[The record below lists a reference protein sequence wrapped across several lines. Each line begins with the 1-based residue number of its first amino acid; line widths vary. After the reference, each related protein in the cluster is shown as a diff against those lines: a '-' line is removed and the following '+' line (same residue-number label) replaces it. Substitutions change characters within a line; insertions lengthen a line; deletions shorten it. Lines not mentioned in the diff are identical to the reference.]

1 MNNNWQKTMQ
11 VFDEYERRFAQA
23 RADKKLRFFTEEGV
37 REQVIE
43 ETKQLLAYDENKVP
57 EIRNLEEISSAD
69 FDTYSVTEL
78 RYETWEHFY
87 GSASLYV
94 PFGEKKC
101 PLVFLCCGHGEY
113 GRLSPGYRAMG
124 HRLAKLGMAVMIPDN
139 IGQGDRTPFGHWD
152 VVGPFYCGLTLQ
164 GMIVME
170 TIALI
175 RHMQKD
181 ERFDASRFGACGNSG
196 GGTLT
201 MFLAALAPELAVIS
215 SSGYPSEFS
224 YLFEKERKHCA
235 CNLLPGV
242 VYGPEMWEIYSVFAP
257 KPMLLEHG
265 KCDHL
270 LPYDLA
276 KRNGRKVQNTYIQMG
291 AEDKFKDEF
300 TETKHSW
307 EKEDMDLISKFLS
320 EELLGV
326 TPEDMDEKDLL
337 DEEDMEPYLV
347 SMPQEAIST
356 DQVAQKLTGI
366 CMPEGTTLSD
376 IYQPTYQGEIL
387 QKEEIIQDIGR
398 GDVMRVLAQMEC
410 AFAKKRKGE

>member
-1 MNNNWQKTMQ
+1 MNEKWQKTMQ
-11 VFDEYERRFAQA
+11 VYDEYEKRFAEV
-23 RADKKLRFFTEEGV
+23 RTKKELRFFTDEGV
-37 REQVIE
+37 REQVIA
-43 ETKQLLAYDENKVP
+43 ETKKLLAYDEDLVP
-57 EIRNLEEISSAD
+57 QIRNIEEISHEDYS
-69 FDTYSVTEL
+69 TYRVTEL

-94 PFGEKKC
+94 PYTEEKL

-175 RHMQKD
+175 RHMQQD
-181 ERFDASRFGACGNSG
+181 SRFDASRFGACGNSG

-215 SSGYPSEFS
+215 SGGYPSEFS

-242 VYGPEMWEIYSVFAP
+242 AYGPEMWEIYSVFAP

-265 KCDHL
+265 KWDHL
-270 LPYDLA
+270 LPYDLG
-276 KRNGRKVQNTYIQMG
+276 KRNARKIENTYIQMG
-291 AEDKFKDEF
+291 AQEQFKDEF

-307 EKEDMDLISKFLS
+307 EKADMDLISKFLS
-320 EELLGV
+320 EKLLGV
-326 TPEDMDEKDLL
+326 TPEEMKEDEVEDNKDKA
-337 DEEDMEPYLV
+337 PYLV
-347 SMPQEAIST
+347 PMPEDAVST
-356 DQVAQKLTGI
+356 DEMAQRLSGI
-366 CMPEGTTLSD
+366 RMPEGTVLSD
-376 IYQPTYQGEIL
+376 IYKPTYQGKIL
-387 QKEEIIQDIGR
+387 NKDDIIEDIGR

-410 AFAKKRKGE
+410 AFWKTE